1 MKGVVLAGGNGTRLL
16 PLTLVTNKH
25 LLPVHDQPM
34 IYFPLQTLAGMGI
47 TQVMV
52 VLGGRSIGD
61 IVELLSDGLD
71 HGLDLT
77 YRYQRGALGI
87 AHAIGL
93 ARDFV
98 GHESFCV
105 VLGDNI
111 LRGDPLAPVAREFEA
126 GSWGAGTLLYRV
138 PDPQRFG
145 VAELDEAGA
154 VVRFEEK
161 PLEPKSDSIP
171 IGVYFLR
178 PGAFEVIARLSPS
191 GRGELE
197 ITDVLNHYV
206 SDGGLFARHYDG
218 EWHDAGTIDSLLE
231 AGRMAARDRATGEVG
246 APR

>member
-1 MKGVVLAGGNGTRLL
+1 
-16 PLTLVTNKH
+16 
-25 LLPVHDQPM
+25 
-34 IYFPLQTLAGMGI
+34 
-47 TQVMV
+47 
-52 VLGGRSIGD
+52 
-61 IVELLSDGLD
+61 
-71 HGLDLT
+71 
-77 YRYQRGALGI
+77 
-87 AHAIGL
+87 
-93 ARDFV
+93 
-98 GHESFCV
+98 
-105 VLGDNI
+105 
-111 LRGDPLAPVAREFEA
+111 
-126 GSWGAGTLLYRV
+126 
-138 PDPQRFG
+138 

-161 PLEPKSDSIP
+161 PVEPKSDSIP